1 MRPSGTCASCGSD
14 PPPPTQVPSSR
25 NDCGSTVP
33 DNPFVRTLPHTTMSG
48 HQLPPAGTQRPG
60 PAGPAWFLEVFP
72 VFPASPGPGEPWA
85 QQRPRGCPAPI
96 PALLWSLPSFPSRCC
111 WGAGM
116 GGVFPFTDGADA
128 RTQPILRRTRVLMER
143 VLRPRRGSRCPVSS
157 SATILLGTGGPLLG
171 YRQGLFSGMELL
183 IF

>member
-1 MRPSGTCASCGSD
+1 
-14 PPPPTQVPSSR
+14 
-25 NDCGSTVP
+25 
-33 DNPFVRTLPHTTMSG
+33 
-48 HQLPPAGTQRPG
+48 
-60 PAGPAWFLEVFP
+60 
-72 VFPASPGPGEPWA
+72 
-85 QQRPRGCPAPI
+85 
-96 PALLWSLPSFPSRCC
+96 
-111 WGAGM
+111 M